1 LIPDGGCA
9 CRERQQRLPAQQG
22 MESWV
27 NEVVFVL
34 VLAAA
39 LLGAVIIVSRV

>member
-1 LIPDGGCA
+1 
-9 CRERQQRLPAQQG
+9 

-34 VLAAA
+34 VLVLAAA
-39 LLGAVIIVSRV
+39 LLGAVIVVSRV